1 MSFENL
7 FKGKLHAA
15 VDRQHPRDLF
25 DAKLLYENKGFT
37 DALFRTFL
45 VYVASSPRPVQEL
58 IKPNLNPLDEPF
70 VQKFAGMTTIPVTVE
85 DLAAARDRLLA
96 DIDRRMDDTARE
108 FLIGLHDGKPDFDA
122 IGLPQ
127 AANLPA
133 VRWKLL
139 NLKKLISENPGKHA
153 EQKAGL
159 LEKLSR

>member
-1 MSFENL
+1 
-7 FKGKLHAA
+7 
-15 VDRQHPRDLF
+15 
-25 DAKLLYENKGFT
+25 
-37 DALFRTFL
+37 
-45 VYVASSPRPVQEL
+45 
-58 IKPNLNPLDEPF
+58 
-70 VQKFAGMTTIPVTVE
+70 
-85 DLAAARDRLLA
+85 
-96 DIDRRMDDTARE
+96 MDDTARE

-153 EQKAGL
+153 EQKAEI